1 MKRILSFAAGVA
13 LVVAVIQAQGQSVI
27 YTFSD
32 ASQDGW
38 TGKFGAAATFPVSF
52 VGGSLQM
59 FVARTGA
66 FQEAEV
72 AHGADGSAFYN
83 AMVAADAN
91 PAGYNISYDYYIDTS
106 SWGANAGTY
115 FQIGTYLNTGS
126 GYYSQDFGAV
136 KEVEL
141 NGAQV
146 ASGQVFSGHVS
157 FNIAAVY
164 PGLPAGETF
173 FRLGFIENGDGSAQG
188 TYLDNISVAPVPEPA
203 SLALIG
209 LGMTGLVLI
218 RRRHS

>member
-1 MKRILSFAAGVA
+1 MKRIFGLAAAIA
-13 LVVAVIQAQGQSVI
+13 LVLGAIQAQGQSVI
-27 YTFSD
+27 FTFSD
-32 ASQDGW
+32 ATQDGF
-38 TGKFGAAATFPVSF
+38 TGKFGAAGTFPISF

-91 PAGYNISYDYYIDTS
+91 PAGYDISYDYLIDTS
-106 SWGANAGTY
+106 TWGTGAGTY
-115 FQIGTYLNTGS
+115 FQIGTYLNSGS

-141 NGAQV
+141 NGTQV
-146 ASGQVFSGHVS
+146 ASGGVFSGHVS
-157 FNIAAVY
+157 INIGAVY

-173 FRLGFIENGDGSAQG
+173 FRLGFIENGDGAAQG
-188 TYLDNISVAPVPEPA
+188 VYLDNISVTPIPEPA

-209 LGMTGLVLI
+209 LGMAGLILI
-218 RRRHS
+218 RRRNS